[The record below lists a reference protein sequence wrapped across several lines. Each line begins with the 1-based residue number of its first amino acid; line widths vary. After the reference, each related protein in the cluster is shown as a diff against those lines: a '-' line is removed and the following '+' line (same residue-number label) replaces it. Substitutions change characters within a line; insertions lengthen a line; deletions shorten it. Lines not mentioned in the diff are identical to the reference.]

1 MAALPFYITLIVKT
15 KPSMNDK
22 IYQSVK
28 WIAIGILIGYAG
40 KYALALIKAKRDQE
54 STIALEDNYTTNEH

>member
-1 MAALPFYITLIVKT
+1 
-15 KPSMNDK
+15 MNDK

-40 KYALALIKAKRDQE
+40 KYAIALFKAKRDQDGFSSQSQQKE
-54 STIALEDNYTTNEH
+54 IISRNDDYEDANEY